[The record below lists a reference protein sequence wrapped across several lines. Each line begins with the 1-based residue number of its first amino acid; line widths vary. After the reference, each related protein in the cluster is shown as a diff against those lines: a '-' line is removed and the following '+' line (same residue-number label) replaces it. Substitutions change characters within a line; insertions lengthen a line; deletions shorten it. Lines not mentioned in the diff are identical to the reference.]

1 MTASFEK
8 RHKPAGKW
16 PSLKPKQ
23 EFHSF
28 HHYIVMRIV
37 LENYNVGTFHS
48 KQETLLSQDPSLLLQ
63 TAREEFQKT
72 PDGPEVKT

>member
-1 MTASFEK
+1 M
-8 RHKPAGKW
+8 
-16 PSLKPKQ
+16 
-23 EFHSF
+23 
-28 HHYIVMRIV
+28 VMSIV

-72 PDGPEVKT
+72 PDGPVVKT

>member
-1 MTASFEK
+1 MTAYFEK

-16 PSLKPKQ
+16 PSWKPKQ
-23 EFHSF
+23 
-28 HHYIVMRIV
+28 V

-72 PDGPEVKT
+72 PDGPVVKT

>member
-1 MTASFEK
+1 M
-8 RHKPAGKW
+8 
-16 PSLKPKQ
+16 
-23 EFHSF
+23 
-28 HHYIVMRIV
+28 VMRIV

-72 PDGPEVKT
+72 RDGPAVKT